1 MTTRA
6 ADATIKG
13 YYYQFDTSILKL
25 LELVSDSDSIIVE
38 GIEDIDINT
47 ATDTTTVQCK
57 YLSKPRYINSAIREP
72 ISLMLEHFVNPATPN
87 NLKYILY
94 AHFENEIAGNEP
106 TIDLTKLKAILSY
119 SEKGVEKHYELEKG
133 ISNGQLNTFI
143 SQFKLTFGTEFYAQQ
158 KQVIDKLKIKFSC
171 SEIEADNHF
180 YNNALRI
187 IIDKA
192 IKRNES
198 QRQITKADFL
208 SAIDC
213 RKNLF
218 NQWFIKLR
226 SKKEY
231 LKQSAQSLKSSRALE
246 PARTKVILIGN
257 EVILA
262 DNNELPLESFI
273 ENLIEKFYKLN
284 SSLRNAK
291 PLTVVLDCDT
301 SILLNLKR
309 FMIDNEI
316 IFNDGFEELKFS
328 TSIFNKEPIVNTTTN
343 GTKILKSSYQIKL
356 ISKNTWASNISEI
369 VVPRVVINFSSSD
382 ALNHFSTGQFFDFK
396 YCESFNEV
404 FKVLA
409 P

>member
-25 LELVSDSDSIIVE
+25 LELSADSDSIVIE

-57 YLSKPRYINSAIREP
+57 YLSKPRFINSAVREP
-72 ISLMLEHFVNPATPN
+72 ISLMLDHFVNPATPN

-94 AHFENEIAGNEP
+94 AHFENEIAGSEP
-106 TIDLTKLKAILSY
+106 TIDLTKLKTILAY
-119 SEKGVEKHYELEKG
+119 SEKGVEKHYEIEKG
-133 ISNGQLNTFI
+133 ISDSQLNSFI
-143 SQFKLTFGTEFYAQQ
+143 SQFKLIFGTEFYRQQ
-158 KQVIDKLKIKFSC
+158 KQVIDKLKIKFAC
-171 SEIEADNHF
+171 SEFEADNHF

-187 IIDKA
+187 VIDKA
-192 IKRNES
+192 IKKNES
-198 QRQITKADFL
+198 QRQISKADFL

-213 RKNLF
+213 RKKLF
-218 NQWFIKLR
+218 NQWFIKIR

-231 LKQSAQSLKSSRALE
+231 LKQSAQSLKSLRALE
-246 PARTKVILIGN
+246 PARTKVILIGSN
-257 EVILA
+257 IILA
-262 DNNELPLESFI
+262 DNSELPLESFI
-273 ENLIEKFYKLN
+273 ENLIGRFYKLN

-301 SILLNLKR
+301 ATLHDLKR
-309 FMIDNEI
+309 FLIDNEI

-328 TSIFNKEPIVNTTTN
+328 TPIFNKEPIVNTSTN

-356 ISKNTWASNISEI
+356 ISKNTWSSNITGFTDLS
-369 VVPRVVINFSSSD
+369 VFINFSSAD
-382 ALNHFSTGQFFDFK
+382 VLNHFSTGQFFDFK
-396 YCESFNEV
+396 YCENFKDV

-409 P
+409 T